1 MEIIAHRGASGY
13 TPENTLSAFKLAVE
27 MGAKAIEFDVQMTKD
42 GEIIVHH
49 DYFLGRTVNGKG
61 FIKNKTLAELK
72 ELDAGSWFSK
82 EYEGE
87 KIPTLKEIFDIV
99 PKGVE
104 LHIEI
109 KKLNI
114 DRREIEKEVFRLVSE
129 AGRIESSVFSSFD
142 HECLKRLLELH
153 SVKIGVLVS
162 SNLVEPVKYL
172 ADNNLNKYSFNQSA
186 AFINEKIVKDMH
198 DAGLKV
204 FIHSVNEIEIARQ
217 MENWGIDAI
226 FSNYPDIMTK

>member
-13 TPENTLSAFKLAVE
+13 APENTLSAFKLAVE

-153 SVKIGVLVS
+153 PVKIGVLVS
-162 SNLVEPVKYL
+162 LNLVEPVKYL
-172 ADNNLNKYSFNQSA
+172 ADNNLNKYSFNQNV
-186 AFINEKIVKDMH
+186 AFIKPEVVKNMH

-204 FIHSVNEIEIARQ
+204 FIHSVNEIEIAKQ
-217 MENWGIDAI
+217 MEKWGIDAI

>member
-13 TPENTLSAFKLAVE
+13 APENTLSAFKLAVE

-87 KIPTLKEIFDIV
+87 KIPTIKEIFDIV

-142 HECLKRLLELH
+142 HECLKQLFELH
-153 SVKIGVLVS
+153 PVKIGVLVS

-172 ADNNLNKYSFNQSA
+172 VDNNLNKYSFNQSV
-186 AFINEKIVKDMH
+186 AFIKPEVVKNMH

-204 FIHSVNEIEIARQ
+204 FIHSVNEIEIAKQ

-226 FSNYPDIMTK
+226 FSKYPDIMTK